1 MHSITKNKNVT
12 KNIGYFT
19 IFFLVILSLFKINS
33 HALEINKNVYV
44 GSKDAKIV
52 VKVFSSLTCPY
63 CADFHKKVFIKLKK
77 EFIDSNLV
85 RFEHH
90 AFPLDM
96 AALNAEKI
104 LRCTNDYKKRTAL
117 LDEIYTK
124 QEEWAAGNDINKIN
138 LKLSNIAKNY
148 DLNNDKI
155 NNCLV
160 DENLENE
167 ILEVR
172 INASKKYSI
181 QSTPTIFINEK
192 KYDGTNDYN
201 LFKKEIEKLL

>member
-1 MHSITKNKNVT
+1 M
-12 KNIGYFT
+12 
-19 IFFLVILSLFKINS
+19 
-33 HALEINKNVYV
+33 
-44 GSKDAKIV
+44 
-52 VKVFSSLTCPY
+52 
-63 CADFHKKVFIKLKK
+63 
-77 EFIDSNLV
+77 
-85 RFEHH
+85 
-90 AFPLDM
+90 
-96 AALNAEKI
+96 
-104 LRCTNDYKKRTAL
+104 
-117 LDEIYTK
+117 DEIYTK

-138 LKLSNIAKNY
+138 LKLSNITKNY